1 MGPRAKIA
9 ILDNSLNLAVYDPVR
24 HWGRY
29 LSLPWQAFRPK
40 DGDLPDLEQG
50 FSHLLITG
58 SEASILEREDWV
70 EEEVRLVREAADR
83 QLAILG
89 SCYGH
94 QLLALAL
101 AGPRHVR
108 RCARPEIGWLPIR
121 ALRPSRLLGPKGR
134 PFTFST
140 HFDEVVGLQDPF
152 EVLASTESSPIQA
165 FCLKGKPVW
174 GLQPHP
180 EINPAEAKRLLADI
194 SRLNRGARALYQK
207 ALASKPK
214 DSGLIRGVV
223 QAFLDARPEDSCGG
237 G

>member
-1 MGPRAKIA
+1 MSPRVKIA
-9 ILDNSLNLAVYDPVR
+9 ILDNSLNPAVYDPVS

-50 FSHLLITG
+50 FSHLLLTG
-58 SEASILEREDWV
+58 SEASVLERKDWV

-83 QLAILG
+83 RLAILG

-121 ALRPSRLLGPKGR
+121 TLRPSRLLGPKGR
-134 PFTFST
+134 PFAFST

-180 EINPAEAKRLLADI
+180 EITPAEARRLLDDL
-194 SRLNRGARALYQK
+194 SRLNPRSLDIYQR
-207 ALASKPK
+207 ALASKPR
-214 DSGLIRGVV
+214 DSRLIRRVV
-223 QAFLDARPEDSCGG
+223 QAFIDARPEDAGQGG
-237 G
+237 